1 MAKKNLAS
9 LMDGIIGD
17 DSIRQNQE
25 SAIPKTSETSDSSN
39 NSELSGADKTGVQPT
54 QRRKPGRPPK
64 SAADRLE
71 EVRATIIVEPDVLK
85 KIKYISLIEGSMIKE
100 VMNEAFLSYITAWEA
115 ANGKIRL
122 PQKRNQN

>member
-17 DSIRQNQE
+17 DSIRENQE
-25 SAIPKTSETSDSSN
+25 SAIPKTSETSDSSD
-39 NSELSGADKTGVQPT
+39 NSELSGADKTGVQYT
-54 QRRKPGRPPK
+54 RRKPGRPPK

-100 VMNEAFLSYITAWEA
+100 VMNEAFRSYISAWEA

-122 PQKRNQN
+122 PQKRN